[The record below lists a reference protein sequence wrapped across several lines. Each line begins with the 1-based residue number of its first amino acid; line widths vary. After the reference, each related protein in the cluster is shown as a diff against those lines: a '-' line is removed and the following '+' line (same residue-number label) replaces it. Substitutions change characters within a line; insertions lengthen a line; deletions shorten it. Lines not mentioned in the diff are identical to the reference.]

1 MCVHVH
7 TGAQSEPLRL
17 LQALAPPPPPGAPR
31 LIAAKPYCLSVRWD
45 PPVGGVAVEG
55 YRVEAMPEC
64 AGTPETHSF
73 KTEDCRAELVGL
85 RAGMTYKVR
94 VMARNKSGLGE
105 KGPVTVMRTEAVTPA
120 PTNLQTQIVGG
131 ENSLVAICS
140 WDRPE
145 CNCGQMTF
153 HVEVDDGG
161 EGSADFKEVY
171 VGTSAQYSH
180 ALATGKSYKFRV
192 RAVSSLGSSAWS
204 VIKGFSK
211 APSAVGMPEGVAVSL
226 KPDGRTAALVW
237 NPPLSSSVSA
247 YQVRVNLQ
255 EGKKRRLDEGF
266 EYTRNDLSPGQH
278 RFQVRSLVNGKW
290 SEWSREV
297 MITILPANVL
307 KASAPVQRAA
317 AGVVAVG
324 LEQRERDLVSVGG
337 DSGQE
342 NEHGMWPGQ
351 QGMSLL
357 HTHSPTLADHV
368 ARGMSINV
376 PAVGAAG
383 MCASGDAFSLGVGGA
398 GGMSGGS
405 AEQSSLYGASG
416 LEQAVVE
423 SVFGVGVAGVN
434 GQVPHVTLAQ
444 NSRSVYGND
453 MPALSM
459 ASEPMAAAPLRLT
472 QDRFSR
478 EPDSGLSMGI
488 SARGGM
494 GGGTGALGSL
504 GYGVGGAMGPQPQHP
519 AQIAPQIPPHAQH
532 GFGGGVSA
540 QLKHVSGGERGVGM
554 PKLLG
559 PGGLGGLM
567 GEEEGDEL
575 MSSIPTGLLDEARS
589 ICSQSCCLCVRVRVC
604 VCICVCA
611 CERARACV
619 SCVFMREHAHVHG
632 REGGAFYMSDC
643 TTSLTY
649 LRRDTT
655 LAIGF
660 WTTST

>member
-1 MCVHVH
+1 VRVH

-17 LQALAPPPPPGAPR
+17 LQALAQPPPPGAPR
-31 LIAAKPYCLSVRWD
+31 LIAAKPYSLSVRWD

-64 AGTPETHSF
+64 AGTPETHAF
-73 KTEDCRAELVGL
+73 KTEECRAELVGL

-120 PTNLQTQIVGG
+120 PTNLQTQIVGAD
-131 ENSLVAICS
+131 NSLVAICS

-211 APSAVGMPEGVAVSL
+211 APPAVGMPEGVAVSL

-247 YQVRVNLQ
+247 YQVRVDLQ

-278 RFQVRSLVNGKW
+278 RFQLRSLVNGKW
-290 SEWSREV
+290 SDWSREV
-297 MITILPANVL
+297 MITIPPATVL
-307 KASAPVQRAA
+307 KGSAPAQRAA

-324 LEQRERDLVSVGG
+324 LEQRERDVVSVGG

-342 NEHGMWPGQ
+342 NEHVMWPGQ

-357 HTHSPTLADHV
+357 HKHSPALADHG
-368 ARGMSINV
+368 AR
-376 PAVGAAG
+376 
-383 MCASGDAFSLGVGGA
+383 
-398 GGMSGGS
+398 GGS
-405 AEQSSLYGASG
+405 AEQLGLYGASG
-416 LEQAVVE
+416 VEQAVVE
-423 SVFGVGVAGVN
+423 SMFGVGVAGVN
-434 GQVPHVTLAQ
+434 GQVPHATLAQ
-444 NSRSVYGND
+444 NSRPVYGND

-459 ASEPMAAAPLRLT
+459 VSEPMAAAPLRLT
-472 QDRFSR
+472 QDRFGR
-478 EPDSGLSMGI
+478 EPEGGLSMGI

-504 GYGVGGAMGPQPQHP
+504 GYGGVGATGPQPQHP
-519 AQIAPQIPPHAQH
+519 AQIAPQIPPHSQH
-532 GFGGGVSA
+532 GFAGGVSA
-540 QLKHVSGGERGVGM
+540 HLKHVSGEERGVGM

-589 ICSQSCCLCVRVRVC
+589 ICSQSCVC
-604 VCICVCA
+604 VCVSVCLCLRVRASA
-611 CERARACV
+611 CMRVLCLYARAC
-619 SCVFMREHAHVHG
+619 A
-632 REGGAFYMSDC
+632 C
-643 TTSLTY
+643 TC
-649 LRRDTT
+649 
-655 LAIGF
+655 A
-660 WTTST
+660 